1 VDANKGWFMTYP
13 FNALGR
19 CPVLA
24 LPSGF
29 SDSGV
34 PTGIQLVGK
43 PYQDQATL
51 ALGATCEQAL
61 SPWYFSGV
69 RPVLAH

>member
-1 VDANKGWFMTYP
+1 MDANKGRFMTYP

-24 LPSGF
+24 LAGDF

-43 PYQDQATL
+43 PYRDHDTL
-51 ALGATCEQAL
+51 ALGAACEQAL
-61 SPWYFSGV
+61 SSWLLRDMQPN
-69 RPVLAH
+69 LAN